1 MDVKNVF
8 AKCQYNPYFPRENE
22 VLTYR
27 EFVGRLSEAASYDA
41 RFMAKNKNLNRKPKS
56 ADQIARKM
64 QALEKRNVLA
74 NDHMAA
80 YAKKHNIPP
89 RKTMVQRIVEL
100 LPRAKKKKNIVYAC

>member
-41 RFMAKNKNLNRKPKS
+41 RCRAKYKDIYREPKS
-56 ADQIARKM
+56 AAQIARKM
-64 QALEKRNVLA
+64 QALEKRNILA

-89 RKTMVQRIVEL
+89 RKTVVQRIAEL
-100 LPRAKKKKNIVYAC
+100 LPRTKKKKNSVYAC